1 MTERHTKTI
10 TRIPRLCLHKGTG
23 QARAKFRGRDHYFG
37 RYGSTEAHRRY
48 AQWIVEITGN
58 PSDVP
63 PAVRARAGQAITIA
77 ELVNAFEEHL
87 ETTLSG
93 RTEDAIRTARS
104 DARVAGDLL
113 IDRHASVHVTD
124 FDAPMLVDI
133 RDRVVRR
140 GWCRRTL
147 NARIGH
153 IRRFFRWGVE
163 RGLVDRVVLA
173 GLDAVASRR
182 PGSSIAP
189 ELPPVKEVPIK
200 DARAVIEHLE
210 ARGGSCV
217 QVACLLRFM
226 LMTGCRSAEAR
237 KARLGNLDRQTRT
250 LTVVEHKTIRK
261 TGEPL
266 MFHLSDEVLAVIDR
280 ALLARGVGAD
290 PDAPLFASKRGAF
303 QRTSVAQAVARACE
317 RVGVRHWSPHQLRHT
332 ATNLVRREAGDAVAK
347 ATGGWDDLRMV
358 HRYGREDDRRQRQA
372 GQMVLARVS
381 MEAMTA

>member
-1 MTERHTKTI
+1 MTDRHPKTI
-10 TRIPRLCLHKGTG
+10 TRIPRLSLHKGTG

-37 RYGSTEAHRRY
+37 RYGSPEAHRRY
-48 AQWIVEITGN
+48 AQWISEITADPGE
-58 PSDVP
+58 VP
-63 PAVRARAGQAITIA
+63 VLVRARAGQHITLA

-87 ETTLSG
+87 ETTLDG

-104 DARVAGDLL
+104 EARIAGDLL
-113 IDRHASVHVTD
+113 LDRHASVSVTD
-124 FDAPMLVDI
+124 FDAPMLVEI
-133 RDRVVRR
+133 RDRVARR

-153 IRRFFRWGVE
+153 VRRFFRWGVE

-173 GLDAVASRR
+173 GLDAVSSLR

-189 ELPPVKEVPIK
+189 ELPPVREAPIA
-200 DARAVIEHLE
+200 DVRAVIEHLE
-210 ARGGSCV
+210 VRGGSCV

-226 LMTGCRSAEAR
+226 LMTGCRAAEAR
-237 KARLGNLDRQTRT
+237 KARLGDLDRDGRT
-250 LTVVEHKTIRK
+250 LTIAEHKTIRK

-266 MFHLSDEVLAVIDR
+266 VFHLSDEVLAVIDR
-280 ALLARGVGAD
+280 ALLARGAGAD
-290 PDAPLFASKRGAF
+290 LDVPLFAGKRGMF
-303 QRTSVAQAVARACE
+303 QRTSVTQAVARACE
-317 RVGVRHWSPHQLRHT
+317 RLGVRHWSPHQLRHT

-347 ATGGWDDLRMV
+347 ATGGWDDPRMV

-381 MEAMTA
+381 AEAMTA